1 MTNQQ
6 TYEVTDIP
14 ADEVDTV
21 VRRYRSQNPNR
32 IEEVK
37 QDDGRYTVRAI
48 FGTSKAY
55 VPQTNP

>member
-6 TYEVTDIP
+6 THEVTDIP

-21 VRRYRSQNPNR
+21 VKRYRLQNPNR
-32 IEEVK
+32 IEVVK

-48 FGTSKAY
+48 FGTSAAY
-55 VPQTNP
+55 VP